1 MTFAIQIGFLARRS
15 ILRTVRQPAA
25 VIGPLF
31 FPLMLLAINAG
42 GLRVSTLLKDFPT
55 NSFLAFALAVPFIHG
70 GLFATMNGG
79 TDLARDIQTG
89 FFSRLALTPLRGPVL
104 IAGHLAGVV
113 AMGFVQAVV
122 YLSVG
127 LVAGVDIKSGIG
139 GVFVLLLLATIISAG
154 FGAFGALLALRTGSG
169 EAIQGLFPL
178 IFVLFF
184 ISSMNTPRNLIA
196 VTWFRWVATVNPI
209 SYLIEG
215 IRSLII
221 EGWNGE
227 ALALGFGV
235 ALAITA
241 LSLTLS
247 AFALR
252 ERMTR
257 T

>member
-1 MTFAIQIGFLARRS
+1 MF
-15 ILRTVRQPAA
+15 
-25 VIGPLF
+25 
-31 FPLMLLAINAG
+31 
-42 GLRVSTLLKDFPT
+42 VSLPKSHTRC
-55 NSFLAFALAVPFIHG
+55 H
-70 GLFATMNGG
+70 AT
-79 TDLARDIQTG
+79 
-89 FFSRLALTPLRGPVL
+89 LALTYTQ
-104 IAGHLAGVV
+104 V
-113 AMGFVQAVV
+113 ATV
-122 YLSVG
+122 
-127 LVAGVDIKSGIG
+127 
-139 GVFVLLLLATIISAG
+139 ISAG

-184 ISSMNTPRNLIA
+184 ISSMNTPRSLIA
-196 VTWFRWVATVNPI
+196 VTWFRWVATANPI

-221 EGWNGE
+221 QGWNGE

-235 ALAITA
+235 ALAIIG

-247 AFALR
+247 VFALR